1 VRDALLAEPTLATR
15 VRPAAAPALLAPLVT
30 PPLSPAQAA
39 GVDLILEGFLAHHG
53 TPRQLVADADTG
65 TRVLA
70 GDYCYA
76 SGLVAVAASGDLF
89 VIRALGGLVAVSAG
103 LVAAGRRTDLPA
115 LWLGT
120 VAAIAGPR
128 GPRAENGFD
137 AALRA
142 MRDGDRTPLA
152 ALAAGLHRA
161 PDLEAVLA

>member
-1 VRDALLAEPTLATR
+1 MREALLAEPTLATR
-15 VRPAAAPALLAPLVT
+15 VRPDAAPALLAPLVT
-30 PPLSPAQAA
+30 PPLHAAHAQ

-53 TPRQLVADADTG
+53 TPRQLVEDADTG

-76 SGLVAVAASGDLF
+76 SGLVTVAASGDLF

-103 LVAAGRRTDLPA
+103 LVAADRRADLPA

-120 VAAIAGPR
+120 MAAIAGPR
-128 GPRAENGFD
+128 GPEAEAAFGD
-137 AALRA
+137 ALRA

-152 ALAAGLHRA
+152 ALASALHHA

>member
-1 VRDALLAEPTLATR
+1 VRDALLAEPTLATG
-15 VRPAAAPALLAPLVT
+15 VRPEAAPPLLAPVVS
-30 PPLSPAQAA
+30 PPLSPAEAA

-53 TPRQLVADADTG
+53 TPRQLAGDADTG

-76 SGLVAVAASGDLF
+76 SGLVIVAGSGDLF

-103 LVAAGRRTDLPA
+103 LVAEDRRDDLPH

-120 VAAIAGPR
+120 MAAIAGPR
-128 GPRAENGFD
+128 GREAEAAFEG
-137 AALRA
+137 ALRA
-142 MRDGDRTPLA
+142 LRSGDRTPLA
-152 ALAAGLHRA
+152 ALAAGLHHA

>member
-1 VRDALLAEPTLATR
+1 MREALLAEPTLATR
-15 VRPAAAPALLAPLVT
+15 VGPVSAPPLLAPLVT

-53 TPRQLVADADTG
+53 TPRQLEPGGDLG
-65 TRVLA
+65 TLVLA

-76 SGLVAVAASGDLF
+76 SGLVAVADAGDLF
-89 VIRALGGLVAVSAG
+89 VIRALAG
-103 LVAAGRRTDLPA
+103 LVATSAGLAAAGRREDLPA

-120 VAAIAGPR
+120 MAAIAGSR
-128 GPRAENGFD
+128 DARAEAAFD

-142 MRDGDRTPLA
+142 VRAGDRTPLA
-152 ALAAGLHRA
+152 ALAAELHDA

>member
-1 VRDALLAEPTLATR
+1 MREALLAEPTLATR
-15 VRPAAAPALLAPLVT
+15 VRPDDAPGLLGPLVT
-30 PPLSPAQAA
+30 PPLTPEQAA

-53 TPRQLVADADTG
+53 TPRQLADDADTG

-76 SGLVAVAASGDLF
+76 SGLVAVAAAGDLF

-103 LVAAGRRTDLPA
+103 LVAAARRPDLPA

-120 VAAIAGPR
+120 MAAIAGPR
-128 GPRAENGFD
+128 GPEAEASFD

-152 ALAAGLHRA
+152 ALASGLHHA